1 MADERNTPKFDESN
15 DDDLFASAIEVNLNC
30 QVSKNYM
37 KLPETFI
44 QFFLTLKRLIRVFLN
59 VGSAPPPY

>member
-15 DDDLFASAIEVNLNC
+15 DDDLFASAIEVNFNC

-37 KLPETFI
+37 KLLEILI
-44 QFFLTLKRLIRVFLN
+44 QFCLML
-59 VGSAPPPY
+59 